1 MTISN
6 IEKLPESE
14 RAVTRAS
21 HLYYLALLHGASDTT
36 RLRLRRIWLAEIARR
51 WPGVG

>member
-21 HLYYLALLHGASDTT
+21 HLYYIALLYGASNTT
-36 RLRLRRIWLAEIARR
+36 KLRLRRIWMAEIVRR
-51 WPGVG
+51 WPSVG

>member
-1 MTISN
+1 MTLSN

-21 HLYYLALLHGASDTT
+21 HLYYLALLHRAPDRT
-36 RLRLRRIWLAEIARR
+36 RLQLRRIWLAEIARR
-51 WPGVG
+51 WPDVC